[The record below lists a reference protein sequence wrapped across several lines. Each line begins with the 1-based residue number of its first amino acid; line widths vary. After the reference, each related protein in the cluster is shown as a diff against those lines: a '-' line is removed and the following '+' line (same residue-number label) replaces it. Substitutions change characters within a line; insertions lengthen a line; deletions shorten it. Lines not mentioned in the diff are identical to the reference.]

1 MKSCQFGLLTFQKI
15 AIRNMDG
22 FLLKKQFPATYEA
35 FVFDAITLAEET
47 LLAIDTNLDPAIL
60 SQFDKEGKSVEIVGL
75 NEKNQIIDILWS
87 SRKTSGV
94 IPFDERIDR
103 KRTKLKR
110 SWDDGMANEAN
121 WLLSNGSNIT
131 IKDSKS
137 NPCLPF
143 LDNILLGNRIKR
155 VSAREHFQMG

>member
-1 MKSCQFGLLTFQKI
+1 
-15 AIRNMDG
+15 MDG

-94 IPFDERIDR
+94 IPLDERIDR

-137 NPCLPF
+137 NPYSLPF
-143 LDNILLGNRIKR
+143 FR
-155 VSAREHFQMG
+155 